1 VNVNHDGEAAYSGD
15 GGKNLGDCLG
25 SPLGGG
31 LRNHAAY
38 RGARPTSGYQR
49 VDSSKTVNCV
59 LAQLNDSM
67 AKGRPPNFTHSVR
80 IVTPGKVEEIVPQQ
94 IPTGSGELYVVRF
107 VANDDGNIEVT
118 VFRTLDGLDKRVQNA
133 IDPCKK
139 GNLAVKPAAQ

>member
-1 VNVNHDGEAAYSGD
+1 MARLLIRVTVRSILATVLA
-15 GGKNLGDCLG
+15 
-25 SPLGGG
+25 PLLVVACAITPRTGRPADTWLSKGG
-31 LRNHAAY
+31 L
-38 RGARPTSGYQR
+38 QQ
-49 VDSSKTVNCV
+49 TVNCV

-94 IPTGSGELYVVRF
+94 IPAGSAELYVIRF

-118 VFRTLDGLDKRVQNA
+118 VFSTLDGLDKRVQNA

-139 GNLAVKPAAQ
+139 GNLATKAAAQ